1 MCVSTHTVMCMY
13 TNINTVLH
21 MEVCM
26 LTTAG
31 LTLLGGYEVEGDGQY
46 RETCPI
52 KDIIWARFW
61 KMCSH
66 LLARQGFKTNF

>member
-13 TNINTVLH
+13 TNTNTVLH

-31 LTLLGGYEVEGDGQY
+31 LTLLGGYEVEGDGRY

-52 KDIIWARFW
+52 KDII
-61 KMCSH
+61 
-66 LLARQGFKTNF
+66 